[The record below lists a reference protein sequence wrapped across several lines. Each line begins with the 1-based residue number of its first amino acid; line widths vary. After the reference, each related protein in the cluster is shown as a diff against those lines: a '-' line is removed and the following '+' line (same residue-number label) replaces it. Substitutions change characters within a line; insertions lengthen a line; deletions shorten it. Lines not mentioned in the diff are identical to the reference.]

1 MKELELEEKLKL
13 IEKEVGILGDDLEKM
28 RLDIKEAVD
37 LLRIEVESLKI
48 ILKEFIPDFQEKF
61 ARVRDLAMR
70 EIDPEWL
77 TKKES

>member
-13 IEKEVGILGDDLEKM
+13 IEKEVGILGDDLEKV

-48 ILKEFIPDFQEKF
+48 LLKEVIPDFQEKF

-77 TKKES
+77 TRKGS